1 MVEHRAS
8 KEPPVSD
15 PLTWSEIC
23 ARYPD
28 EWVALVEIDWV
39 NENDLDFRSARVAGH
54 GKTRKAPL
62 DQARPLRERYD
73 EIGHFFTG
81 PIRAPL
87 RSFLLP

>member
-1 MVEHRAS
+1 MVEPRTG
-8 KEPPVSD
+8 KEPAISE
-15 PLTWSEIC
+15 PLSWPEIC

-28 EWVALVEIDWV
+28 QWVALVEIGWV
-39 NENDLDFRSARVAGH
+39 NENDLDFHFARVAGH
-54 GKTRKAPL
+54 GKTRKEPL
-62 DQARPLRERYD
+62 DQARPLRARYP